1 MVYNNSDM
9 EWYDWILL
17 YLLGAYGVVYTF
29 LPHSLHVKGFAVDWL
44 LFETGFQ
51 HSTHVLIGIVFLFL
65 TALYFSWRK
74 GFIGGK

>member
-1 MVYNNSDM
+1 M

-51 HSTHVLIGIVFLFL
+51 HSTHVLIGIVFL
-65 TALYFSWRK
+65 
-74 GFIGGK
+74 